1 MKYMNKDEE
10 NPSITIVITS
20 DENQNRDNAH
30 IEENLNDRY
39 CGLDIDSHFLIFTL
53 IYVSI
58 VLTLYVTS

>member
-1 MKYMNKDEE
+1 MNNDEE
-10 NPSITIVITS
+10 NPATSIETN
-20 DENQNRDNAH
+20 ENQLTPTSNFD
-30 IEENLNDRY
+30 ENDRY